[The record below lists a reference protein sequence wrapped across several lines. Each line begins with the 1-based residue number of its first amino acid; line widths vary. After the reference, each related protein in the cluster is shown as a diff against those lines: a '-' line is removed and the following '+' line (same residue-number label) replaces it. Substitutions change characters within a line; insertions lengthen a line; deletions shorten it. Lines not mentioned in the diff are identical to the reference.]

1 MLDMYLYAVCLTVVA
16 RLFADVVLPRQAKDG
31 QKEEQKRKQAPF
43 FFVGQG
49 GSRGYGARD
58 SRECCHGS
66 VAMAVRCNY
75 SRGFFHKTQ
84 QMFLTNLQCTM
95 YMYDG
100 MSYFDVII
108 LIMPTPSPCFCMLLY
123 YCVNLAP
130 FVVNTISSDPTS
142 PNSIERPCGRSG
154 TLARQEREATNN
166 WWKRHIP
173 FDRCVVVDGW
183 KLEPFSQHMTLL
195 FFQCFWSEFLCFSY
209 VLLYIYVFLVVCVKQ
224 KNGVQ
229 VLKRNNLAIWTNG
242 TLYYV
247 GMCPSE
253 TGKPSTSHVIKV

>member
-49 GSRGYGARD
+49 GNRGYGARD

-166 WWKRHIP
+166 
-173 FDRCVVVDGW
+173 
-183 KLEPFSQHMTLL
+183 
-195 FFQCFWSEFLCFSY
+195 
-209 VLLYIYVFLVVCVKQ
+209 
-224 KNGVQ
+224 
-229 VLKRNNLAIWTNG
+229 
-242 TLYYV
+242 
-247 GMCPSE
+247 
-253 TGKPSTSHVIKV
+253 